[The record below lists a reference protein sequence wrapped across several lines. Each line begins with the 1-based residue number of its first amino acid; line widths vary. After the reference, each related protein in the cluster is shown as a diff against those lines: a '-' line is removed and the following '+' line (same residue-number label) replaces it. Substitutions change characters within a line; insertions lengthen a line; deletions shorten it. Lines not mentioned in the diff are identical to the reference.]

1 MRRLPHPL
9 FQLTLGLC
17 LIAPAGAVFAAQE
30 AELRALALGQRESLR
45 VQPGVAA
52 ARSVAFEAV
61 ELRAPGARTWVVS
74 GGHQTPLAAD
84 SARFYLGEDADGAR
98 WGLLYRDG
106 VWTAASHSSGT
117 LVEFDVHWEGDL
129 ARLTARLEAPS
140 EPLHS
145 ECGSDAQMALE
156 SGMELPVRL
165 PPLANLLPLAP
176 AGVTGTATLA
186 VDTDNEW
193 LFRRFANNTTQA
205 SAWVDQM
212 IMEMNVVYERDLSL
226 RVLRGTT
233 FLRVDP
239 DVPPT
244 FNDDP
249 FNNTDSPASSA
260 QLNEFGNYW
269 QNNQSAVPRA
279 FALLLSGKSSSGFS
293 ASGIAWLDRYCDNNV
308 SGGASYS
315 INQAFWNSGVS
326 IGSSLR
332 IIAHELGHNLGSAH
346 THCYSPPV
354 DQCYRAES
362 GCYSGSVSC
371 PGAGPGTLMSYCNF
385 GAPNGANCGSNQ
397 LVFHPTVITRIGQ
410 SIAAN
415 TPACIVPLGG
425 GGNEIF
431 ANGFE

>member
-1 MRRLPHPL
+1 M
-9 FQLTLGLC
+9 
-17 LIAPAGAVFAAQE
+17 
-30 AELRALALGQRESLR
+30 
-45 VQPGVAA
+45 
-52 ARSVAFEAV
+52 
-61 ELRAPGARTWVVS
+61 
-74 GGHQTPLAAD
+74 
-84 SARFYLGEDADGAR
+84 
-98 WGLLYRDG
+98 
-106 VWTAASHSSGT
+106 
-117 LVEFDVHWEGDL
+117 
-129 ARLTARLEAPS
+129 
-140 EPLHS
+140 
-145 ECGSDAQMALE
+145 
-156 SGMELPVRL
+156 
-165 PPLANLLPLAP
+165 
-176 AGVTGTATLA
+176 
-186 VDTDNEW
+186 
-193 LFRRFANNTTQA
+193 
-205 SAWVDQM
+205 
-212 IMEMNVVYERDLSL
+212 
-226 RVLRGTT
+226 LRGTT

-315 INQAFWNSGVS
+315 INQAFWNSGIS